1 MFELIRWMIHQRW
14 VRRLVGPL
22 FGKSNPL
29 SEQRLSDPY
38 PVFREL
44 RVSDPVFRSPILRIW
59 LLTRY
64 ADCVHVLGD
73 PDFSSNRLQ
82 SSVYRFIQPRRFV
95 SSELLDTLS
104 ETLLMLDPPKHT
116 RIRSLVNR
124 AFTPRV
130 VGELRPRIE
139 NVVEELLD
147 DAAAQGGMDLVEGLA
162 APLPIIVIAEMLGI
176 PPADRD
182 KFKRWSN
189 DVAALLDVLSS
200 DIPLRQIQH
209 SFDEMADY
217 LRHVFAERRADPKGD
232 LISALVSVEHEGEKL
247 GDDELLPIA
256 ILLLM
261 AGHETTTN
269 LIGNAGVLLLR
280 HPGER
285 KRLQAEPGL
294 IRSAIEEVLRYES
307 PVQGTDRVAL
317 RDVEIGGKRIRKS
330 ETLILV
336 TAAANRDPEQFPDP
350 ERFDVGRSDNR
361 HLAFGRGIH
370 FCLGANLARAEAQ
383 IAIGSLLRSFPDFS
397 GPQHPE
403 GWRPSLYLR
412 GPTALRIR
420 F

>member
-29 SEQRLSDPY
+29 SEQRLNDPY
-38 PVFREL
+38 PVFREM
-44 RVSDPVFRSPILRIW
+44 RESDPVYRSPVLRIW

-64 ADCVHVLGD
+64 ADCVRVLND
-73 PDFSSNRLQ
+73 QDFSSNRMK
-82 SSVYRFIQPRRFV
+82 SPVYRFLQRRRLV
-95 SSELLDTLS
+95 SSELLDVLS
-104 ETLLMLDPPKHT
+104 GTLLMLDPPKHT

-139 NVVEELLD
+139 NVVEELLEN
-147 DAAAQGGMDLVEGLA
+147 AAAQGGMDLVEGLA

-189 DVAALLDVLSS
+189 DGAALLDVISS
-200 DIPLRQIQH
+200 DLPLRQIQH
-209 SFDEMADY
+209 SFDEMTDY

-232 LISALVSVEHEGEKL
+232 LISALVTVEHEGEKL

-285 KRLQAEPGL
+285 KRLQADPGL
-294 IRSAIEEVLRYES
+294 IRSAVEEVLRFES
-307 PVQGTDRVAL
+307 PVQGMDRVAT

-330 ETLILV
+330 QILIPV
-336 TAAANRDPEQFPDP
+336 IAAANRDPEQFPDP
-350 ERFDVGRSDNR
+350 ERFDVGRGDNR
-361 HLAFGRGIH
+361 HLAFGHGIH

-383 IAIGSLLRSFPDFS
+383 IAIGSLLRRFPDFS
-397 GPQHPE
+397 GPLNPE